1 MKTKLFFVVCKD
13 GKNHYSNDNG
23 QPVIGSLMA
32 LLLADLDKQY
42 PEKKSLVRSYAKG
55 EQVLLGNA
63 LIELTW
69 GPDLDIV
76 KEGF

>member
-42 PEKKSLVRSYAKG
+42 PDCSPHKT
-55 EQVLLGNA
+55 VL
-63 LIELTW
+63 
-69 GPDLDIV
+69 
-76 KEGF
+76 KEAA